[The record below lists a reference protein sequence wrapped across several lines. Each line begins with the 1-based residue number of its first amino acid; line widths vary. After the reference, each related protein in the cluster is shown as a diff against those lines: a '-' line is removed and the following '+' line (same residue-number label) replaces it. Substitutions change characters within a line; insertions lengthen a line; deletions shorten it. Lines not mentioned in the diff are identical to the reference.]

1 MTEPY
6 RVLITG
12 SRDWRDELTIQAT
25 LQDVAAEHPADGQ
38 LVLVHGACPTG
49 ADLIA
54 NEWAVRRG
62 CLIEAHPAAW
72 WKYGRVAGP
81 RRNKEMVDAG
91 ADICLAFI
99 RNGSRGATHCANLAE
114 RAGIETRRW
123 TA

>member
-1 MTEPY
+1 MKPY
-6 RVLITG
+6 RILVTG
-12 SRDWRDELTIQAT
+12 SRDWRDELVIVGA
-25 LQDVAAEHPADGQ
+25 LQDLAAEHPHDGE

-54 NEWAVRRG
+54 HDWAVKHG

-99 RNGSRGATHCANLAE
+99 KDKSRGATHCADLAE
-114 RAGIETRRW
+114 RAGIPVRRW
-123 TA
+123 AS

>member
-1 MTEPY
+1 MTPY

-12 SRDWRDELTIQAT
+12 SRTWNNELAIVGT
-25 LQDVAAEHPADGQ
+25 LQGIAVEHPADGE

-49 ADLIA
+49 ADAIA
-54 NEWAVRRG
+54 NNWAVLYG

-99 RNGSRGATHCANLAE
+99 KDGSRGATHCADLAE
-114 RAGIETRRW
+114 QAGIPTRRW
-123 TA
+123 TP